1 MKPRSSTPSDTF
13 RVEGLAS
20 VLEYLRHKPASVK
33 AVWCTDAAAREAA
46 PVLQEFGVT
55 PKRFVPAKDEAQ
67 IGRSSPVW
75 AELAIESLDHADF
88 LARVQVRQK
97 EDRKED
103 LILALDHVVDP
114 RNVGAMV
121 RSAAFFGV
129 TEVLVPERRQAL
141 LANSSVNTAQGGFA
155 ICDLVV
161 VVNLGRVLEELK
173 ELGYWIIG
181 ADMGGETIDAIRTSK
196 YGKIVLVMGSEE
208 SGLAVGIRSKC
219 DRMVSING
227 SPRGLESLN
236 VSVAA
241 GILMQQ
247 LGTSR

>member
-1 MKPRSSTPSDTF
+1 MKPRASGASDVF

-20 VLEYLRHKPASVK
+20 VLEYLRHKPKAVK
-33 AVWCTDAAAREAA
+33 AVWCTDPAAREAA
-46 PVLQEFGVT
+46 PALKEFGVV
-55 PKRFVPAKDEAQ
+55 PKRFAPAREDLQ
-67 IGRSSPVW
+67 SGRASPVW
-75 AELAIESLDHADF
+75 AEVALQSLEQADF
-88 LARVQVRQK
+88 FARVQGRSGAG
-97 EDRKED
+97 DD

-129 TEVLVPERRQAL
+129 REVLVPERRQAL
-141 LANSSVNTAQGGFA
+141 LANASVNTSQGGFA
-155 ICDLVV
+155 LCDLVV
-161 VVNLGRVLEELK
+161 VVNLGRALEELK

-181 ADMGGETIDAIRTSK
+181 ADMGGEAIEAIRSSK

-208 SGLAVGIRSKC
+208 AGLAAGIRAKC
-219 DRMVSING
+219 DRMVSIAG
-227 SPRGLESLN
+227 RGGGLESLN

>member
-1 MKPRSSTPSDTF
+1 MKPRGSGSSDLF

-20 VLEYLRHKPASVK
+20 VMEYLRHRPKAVK
-33 AVWCTDAAAREAA
+33 SVWCTDAASREATPA
-46 PVLQEFGVT
+46 LKEFGVS
-55 PKRFVPAKDEAQ
+55 PKRFVPPKEDLQ
-67 IGRSSPVW
+67 SGRASPVW
-75 AELAIESLDHADF
+75 AEISLESLEQADF
-88 LARVQVRQK
+88 FARVR
-97 EDRKED
+97 DRAEAGDD

-129 TEVLVPERRQAL
+129 REVLVPERRQAL
-141 LANSSVNTAQGGFA
+141 LANASVNTAQGGFA
-155 ICDLVV
+155 LCDLVV
-161 VVNLGRVLEELK
+161 VVNLGRALEELK

-181 ADMGGETIDAIRTSK
+181 ADMGGESIEAIRSAK
-196 YGKIVLVMGSEE
+196 YRKIVLVMGSEE
-208 SGLAVGIRSKC
+208 SGLAAGIRGKC
-219 DRMVSING
+219 DRMVSIAG
-227 SPRGLESLN
+227 RPGGLESLN

>member
-1 MKPRSSTPSDTF
+1 MKPRGSGSSDLF

-20 VLEYLRHKPASVK
+20 VMEYLRHRPKAVK
-33 AVWCTDAAAREAA
+33 SVWCTDAASREAIPA
-46 PVLQEFGVT
+46 LKEFGIT
-55 PKRFVPAKDEAQ
+55 PKRFVPPKEELQ
-67 IGRSSPVW
+67 SGRASPVW
-75 AELAIESLDHADF
+75 AEISLESLEQSDF
-88 LARVQVRQK
+88 FARVR
-97 EDRKED
+97 DRAQAGDD

-129 TEVLVPERRQAL
+129 REVLVPERRQAL
-141 LANSSVNTAQGGFA
+141 LANASVNTAQGGFA
-155 ICDLVV
+155 LCDLVV
-161 VVNLGRVLEELK
+161 VVNLGRALEELK

-181 ADMGGETIDAIRTSK
+181 ADMGGESIEAIRSAK

-208 SGLAVGIRSKC
+208 SGLAAGIRAKC
-219 DRMVSING
+219 DRMVSIAG
-227 SPRGLESLN
+227 RPGGLESLN